1 MKIERLS
8 RKDAIEAMNSWVQSS
23 FTVPALGRDYSDI
36 RTDLCALFEAAR
48 EEVDGDVR
56 DYRMDVCFGA
66 ALYDYFNLN
75 KLPWFT
81 LRLASDDGFW
91 RHLALRVIPDLVGER
106 WGESNADHYYAKPS
120 RIWPKTLWWFFHLS
134 LSGTG
139 AEDTKKML
147 LSGNFSTDTVLNLVE
162 RTGRCGTNIS
172 VYREIMT
179 RYANLKGV
187 VDRDFRNVMKLNTAK
202 AVVIEPVFCE
212 GGVSGYVGSIF
223 SELSLDE
230 QGNS

>member
-23 FTVPALGRDYSDI
+23 FTVPTLGKDYSDM
-36 RTDLCALFEAAR
+36 RADLCALFETAKK
-48 EEVDGDVR
+48 EVEGDVR

-66 ALYDYFNLN
+66 ALYDFFTLN
-75 KLPWFT
+75 QKSWFT

-91 RHLALRVIPDLVGER
+91 RYIALRVIPDLVGER
-106 WGESNADHYYAKPS
+106 WGESNVDHYYAKPS

-134 LSGTG
+134 LNGTSI
-139 AEDTKKML
+139 EDTKKML

-179 RYANLKGV
+179 RFAELKDV
-187 VDRDFRNVMKLNTAK
+187 SDKDFRNVMKLNTAK
-202 AVVIEPVFCE
+202 AAVIEPVFCE
-212 GGVSGYVGSIF
+212 GGVSGYVSSIF

-230 QGNS
+230 REDS